1 MDTGIICF
9 TMNGFVLAEKIAHL
23 LVRQGH
29 NVSVFAKS
37 RYLKEVSAQ
46 QVKEPLQQ
54 WAKECSR
61 RKEAVV
67 FIGASGICS
76 ARSRTVGR
84 RTKNMIRP
92 SSCWM
97 SRGNTVFRCC
107 PVIWA
112 APTSLPV
119 RSVRDSARLRY

>member
-61 RKEAVV
+61 RKKRLSLSVPA
-67 FIGASGICS
+67 ALQCAQSH
-76 ARSRTVGR
+76 
-84 RTKNMIRP
+84 
-92 SSCWM
+92 
-97 SRGNTVFRCC
+97 RG
-107 PVIWA
+107 
-112 APTSLPV
+112 
-119 RSVRDSARLRY
+119 